1 MTVNYHYYCEVNW
14 DQPGRPRGV
23 YTFDSPDHKYATR
36 SYYDAVQMSD
46 VIWRQGP
53 RGGVKVVKDRRGTY
67 RTYPYGY
74 VTSSKKHMERFMWVK
89 LTARELK

>member
-1 MTVNYHYYCEVNW
+1 MSNYQYYCEVNW
-14 DQPGRPRGV
+14 DSPGRPRGI

-36 SYYDAVQMSD
+36 TYYNVVQLSD

-53 RGGVKVVKDRRGTY
+53 KGGVKVVKDRRGTY
-67 RTYPYGY
+67 RTYPLGY
-74 VTSSKKHMERFMWVK
+74 ITSSKKHMERFLWVK